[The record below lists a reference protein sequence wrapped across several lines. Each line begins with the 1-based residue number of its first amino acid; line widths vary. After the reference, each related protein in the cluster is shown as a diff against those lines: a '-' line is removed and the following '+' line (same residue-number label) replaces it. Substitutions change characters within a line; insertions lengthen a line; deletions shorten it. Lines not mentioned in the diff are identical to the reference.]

1 MKCQICG
8 MTLKEHEVQLEAH
21 QAEQKIQNLKH
32 LKTLFE
38 LKKINNEVNIDSD
51 FETVDGDDDLFAK
64 NVEKEVKDNNE
75 HEDVEDLEVDAALE
89 DGDLEL
95 REEVYG
101 GICRTYSKNIM
112 MKLT

>member
-1 MKCQICG
+1 M
-8 MTLKEHEVQLEAH
+8 
-21 QAEQKIQNLKH
+21 
-32 LKTLFE
+32 
-38 LKKINNEVNIDSD
+38 D
-51 FETVDGDDDLFAK
+51 
-64 NVEKEVKDNNE
+64 KEVKDNNE

-112 MKLT
+112 LKFT